1 MTIIK
6 YMLENP
12 EKGAVIIAVMS
23 TVIAAISLL
32 VTLFSS
38 RRSHQQYIAS
48 IEPQLSMRLLEHD
61 ELLYLTIQNT
71 GATVAKDI
79 LIQVKKIKDNG
90 SEDRLDLS
98 ELFERRFEL
107 YPNEIVQGQI
117 AWSGKNIACSTWPQV
132 ELEITYHKITSKKPE
147 NYLRTVIYSEDNINN
162 INANVNIDKREIE
175 HDLKSMTRAILRM
188 TNYFDG
194 VKLSYKDELDIIGKN
209 SLKNDIADIF
219 NSEAKEHIKSRR
231 ESVRET
237 LEGIK

>member
-79 LIQVKKIKDNG
+79 LIYINYIC
-90 SEDRLDLS
+90 
-98 ELFERRFEL
+98 LFD
-107 YPNEIVQGQI
+107 
-117 AWSGKNIACSTWPQV
+117 
-132 ELEITYHKITSKKPE
+132 
-147 NYLRTVIYSEDNINN
+147 YLFIS
-162 INANVNIDKREIE
+162 
-175 HDLKSMTRAILRM
+175 S
-188 TNYFDG
+188 
-194 VKLSYKDELDIIGKN
+194 
-209 SLKNDIADIF
+209 
-219 NSEAKEHIKSRR
+219 
-231 ESVRET
+231 
-237 LEGIK
+237 